1 MELSTFRIAEE
12 NRNATEDLKKQLENI
27 NNGAWHLGCEII
39 LKTGYSDMGHDY
51 TTKANF
57 KGDIGTKVVQA
68 IRDIVSSH
76 IEILDKE
83 FEEL

>member
-12 NRNATEDLKKQLENI
+12 NRNTKEDLKEQLEKL
-27 NNGAWHLGCEII
+27 NNGAGHLGCEII
-39 LKTGYSDMGHDY
+39 LKTGYSDMGRDY
-51 TTKANF
+51 TTKVNL
-57 KGDIGTKVVQA
+57 KGDIGTEVVKVIKAV
-68 IRDIVSSH
+68 ISSH